1 MPIPIKVITS
11 GAFAAALKRLAPL
24 YEEQTGQPI
33 DLQFGSSIGAAHDSI
48 PTRLS
53 NGQQFDI
60 LVLAAPALEK
70 FILDGTIKPDS
81 RIDLAGSKM
90 AAAVRASDPAPDL
103 STLESF
109 KQVLLSTPRIAYSA
123 SASGTY
129 LSSEVFPKLGISDQ
143 MAISAKR
150 IFSERVGTIL
160 MRHEADLGFQQ
171 VSELLPIPGLTLIR
185 QLPPEIEKTFYFSAG
200 IMNQTQQLTAVQK
213 LISFLASKEAAPII
227 IETGLEPVKTSV

>member
-70 FILDGTIKPDS
+70 FILDGTIKPNS

-123 SASGTY
+123 SASGTLTVYDTGAGSTSNGKISNTITVAAGSQY
-129 LSSEVFPKLGISDQ
+129 LSFP
-143 MAISAKR
+143 
-150 IFSERVGTIL
+150 
-160 MRHEADLGFQQ
+160 
-171 VSELLPIPGLTLIR
+171 
-185 QLPPEIEKTFYFSAG
+185 AG
-200 IMNQTQQLTAVQK
+200 IFFNK
-213 LISFLASKEAAPII
+213 
-227 IETGLEPVKTSV
+227 GLYIVLGGTSAEFTVVYD